1 MTKKQVIYKMNQAI
15 DCGIT
20 EHPQKQMRILGYKVI
35 AAVAQSLGDCWWFTV
50 EDYIEPFPPYI
61 AKMEYDFDYW
71 HGDGKMVVTQE
82 KE

>member
-1 MTKKQVIYKMNQAI
+1 MTKKQVIYKMNQAN

-20 EHPQKQMRILGYKVI
+20 EHPQKQMRLLGYKVI

-71 HGDGKMVVTQE
+71 HGYGKMVVT
-82 KE
+82 